1 MSSIEV
7 IVPPV
12 GGSSGAG
19 DCSDGD
25 DVSPLVLAVERM
37 TGLELG
43 CARLLVQH
51 KNLETVAININN
63 TQTRGQMD
71 GIP

>member
-1 MSSIEV
+1 MSSVEV

-19 DCSDGD
+19 DGSDGD

-51 KNLETVAININN
+51 EHLQHRAHKYNSAGRKT
-63 TQTRGQMD
+63 
-71 GIP
+71 